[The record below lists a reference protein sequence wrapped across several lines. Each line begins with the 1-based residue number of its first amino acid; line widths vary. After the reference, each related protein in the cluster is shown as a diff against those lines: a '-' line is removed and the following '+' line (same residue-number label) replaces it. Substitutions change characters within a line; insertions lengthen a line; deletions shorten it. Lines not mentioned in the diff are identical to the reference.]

1 MLWWYNRR
9 IPSTRFLITFSELQF
24 VMSYSSRFGGTRRLY
39 GQQVSDAL
47 LNAHICVIGIG
58 GVGSWAAEALAR
70 SGVGAVTLIDLD
82 DICVTNTNRQI
93 HALSDTVGQSKV
105 AVMAERMRAINP
117 DMTVH
122 EVEDFVTD
130 DNVGEYLSQR
140 PGQRFDYV
148 LDAIDSFRVKAAIIA
163 HCKRNKIPVLTVGG
177 AGGLVDPLKIRV
189 TDLTRTFQDPLAK
202 KVKDFLR
209 YRYNFSKNTKRRFA
223 VECVFSEEAARYPQ
237 PDGSVCEKKPEA
249 GSGSMKMDCASG
261 FGAATMVTATFGFV
275 AVSRMIE
282 KLTQK
287 MNRQSQNS

>member
-1 MLWWYNRR
+1 
-9 IPSTRFLITFSELQF
+9 
-24 VMSYSSRFGGTRRLY
+24 MSYSSRFGGIQRLY
-39 GQQVSDAL
+39 GQPVSEAL
-47 LNAHICVIGIG
+47 HNAHICVIGIG

-70 SGVGAVTLIDLD
+70 TGVGTVTLIDLD

-93 HALSDTVGQSKV
+93 HALKETIGQSKTQ
-105 AVMAERMRAINP
+105 VMAERMLAINP

-122 EVEDFVTD
+122 QIEDFVTE
-130 DNVGEYLSQR
+130 DNVAEYL
-140 PGQRFDYV
+140 GKHFDYV
-148 LDAIDSFRVKAAIIA
+148 LDAIDAFRVKAAIIA
-163 HCKRNKIPVLTVGG
+163 HCKRQKIPVITVGG

-189 TDLTRTFQDPLAK
+189 ADLTKTFQDPLAK

-237 PDGSVCEKKPEA
+237 PDGSVCEKKPGAE
-249 GSGSMKMDCASG
+249 GESMKMDCSSG

-275 AVSRMIE
+275 AVSRIIE

-287 MNRQSQNS
+287 MNR